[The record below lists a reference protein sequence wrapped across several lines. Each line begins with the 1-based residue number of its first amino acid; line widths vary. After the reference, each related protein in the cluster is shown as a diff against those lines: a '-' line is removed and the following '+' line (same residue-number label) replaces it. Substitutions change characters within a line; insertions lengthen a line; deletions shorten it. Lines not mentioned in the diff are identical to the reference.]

1 MAYIDLECLGKREFK
16 SLMQSRKNYQ
26 EVLRYILA
34 GTFNSIIGYS
44 LIIIFEEIVQLS
56 PQISNLFGYIIGICC
71 SFLLNKNFVF
81 NKKFNRKGNIFSKF
95 IICCITAYSI
105 NFLLLNVLLY
115 MALESFIGQGLSMIC
130 YSIVF
135 YFICK
140 FYVFKSN

>member
-1 MAYIDLECLGKREFK
+1 MAYIDLECLGKREFQ

-34 GTFNSIIGYS
+34 GTLNSIIGYS
-44 LIIIFEEIVQLS
+44 SIIILETIVHLS

-71 SFLLNKNFVF
+71 SFFLNNNFVF
-81 NKKFNRKGNIFSKF
+81 NKRVNRKGNIFSKF
-95 IICCITAYSI
+95 LTCCLIAYSI
-105 NFLLLNVLLY
+105 NFLLLNLLLN
-115 MALESFIGQGLSMIC
+115 MGLESLIAQGLSMIC

-140 FYVFKSN
+140 FYVF